1 MDNKIFKVYKGA
13 LLAKKFADES
23 LAIAGKKDDI
33 SDLIAIKSSAEQLI
47 FSSTEVFRKTFSEDV
62 TNYPRIDIQDFFNNL
77 NSYSEILDIQYSNL
91 PIYVPIHEYPAN
103 TISDLSRFHPYYVY
117 S

>member
-13 LLAKKFADES
+13 LLAKKFADET
-23 LAIAGKKDDI
+23 LATAGKKDDI

-47 FSSTEVFRKTFSEDV
+47 LSSTEVFRKTFSEDV

-77 NSYSEILDIQYSNL
+77 NCYSEILIGSEIKFFILVRDM
-91 PIYVPIHEYPAN
+91 AN
-103 TISDLSRFHPYYVY
+103 PFFCSILGTY
-117 S
+117 